1 MNNNPWGQ
9 QAAMRAA
16 SVEQPVERL
25 STLESDVYVP
35 ALQALLLA
43 VVWGLAAVVVAAV
56 VVIIS
61 GLAWWFAAAVFV
73 VVVVV
78 VLAWQ
83 ATAGVQLRRELLWRQ
98 EVLEGVDLD
107 GDGVVGS
114 PALQVEVKEGNRV
127 RFVDFG
133 VDEERVAQLA
143 RGVLA
148 GRPLS
153 EAEWSGRGAPFSLR
167 EFRRLRGEL
176 IERGLAAWVNERAH
190 SQGVV
195 LTAAGRA
202 VFRRIAN
209 SPSG

>member
-1 MNNNPWGQ
+1 MNNTWGQ
-9 QAAMRAA
+9 QAAVRAA
-16 SVEQPVERL
+16 PVEQPVERL

-107 GDGVVGS
+107 DDGVVG
-114 PALQVEVKEGNRV
+114 PPMRVEVTEGRQV

-148 GRPLS
+148 GRPFS
-153 EAEWSGRGAPFSLR
+153 EGEWSGRGAPFSLR